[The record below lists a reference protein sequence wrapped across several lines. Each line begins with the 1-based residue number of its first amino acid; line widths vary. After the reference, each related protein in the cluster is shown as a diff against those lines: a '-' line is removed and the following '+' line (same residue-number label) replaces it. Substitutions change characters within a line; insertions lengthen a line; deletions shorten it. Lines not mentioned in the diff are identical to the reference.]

1 MVFSSGKELDGRVPS
16 LILSRG
22 YPQVLDGSFSEVST
36 LKLANKD
43 PFESPRRDQED
54 TYHCADLIRSRI
66 EISIFNQNDEH
77 VSKILN
83 DSSKNASLAN
93 NIFSTAKAIVN
104 ITSKQLLFLPKMHQ
118 IVRDLFSARKKNVP
132 SLN

>member
-16 LILSRG
+16 LILSR
-22 YPQVLDGSFSEVST
+22 PKGSFSEVST
-36 LKLANKD
+36 LKSANKD

-66 EISIFNQNDEH
+66 EISIFNRNDEH

-83 DSSKNASLAN
+83 DSSKNASLVN
-93 NIFSTAKAIVN
+93 NIFSTVKGIVN
-104 ITSKQLLFLPKMHQ
+104 VKQLLFLPKMHQ
-118 IVRDLFSARKKNVP
+118 IVRDQLSARKKKLTKFE
-132 SLN
+132 LNTVRV